1 MKTRL
6 IAAGFVLGAAAALVC
21 SQALSQQ
28 GASDGQQPEMPM
40 PSPDEMQA
48 IMKAW
53 DDAMK
58 PGEPHKGLGRSVGSW
73 DTVTKI
79 WMMGPAAPP
88 TETHGTSEVKS
99 VLGGRF
105 VLQNDKSKF
114 PMPDM
119 QTGEMKM
126 VPWEGM
132 GLFGYDN
139 YQKVYVGCWAD
150 DMGTQLLTMRGNM
163 SQDGKTLTMYGE
175 MDEPMLGVKGR
186 MVKYVT
192 EIINDDHHVFSVYD
206 LHAGDNYKVVEV
218 AYTRKK

>member
-1 MKTRL
+1 
-6 IAAGFVLGAAAALVC
+6 
-21 SQALSQQ
+21 
-28 GASDGQQPEMPM
+28 
-40 PSPDEMQA
+40 
-48 IMKAW
+48 
-53 DDAMK
+53 
-58 PGEPHKGLGRSVGSW
+58 
-73 DTVTKI
+73 
-79 WMMGPAAPP
+79 MMGPAAPP

-175 MDEPMLGVKGR
+175 MDEPMLGIKGR
-186 MVKYVT
+186 LVRYVT